1 MELDI
6 ELQPR
11 STWSQHKPGPLLQLF
26 RPADQGF
33 QKQPWIILSL
43 CSVTIII
50 VSLKSLRHWLFRRTA
65 ELRFHQGDSFL

>member
-11 STWSQHKPGPLLQLF
+11 STWSQRKPGPMLQLF

-33 QKQPWIILSL
+33 QQQPWIILSL

-50 VSLKSLRHWLFRRTA
+50 
-65 ELRFHQGDSFL
+65 D